1 MTTVTEAMTEEE
13 KASAAAYIK
22 LQDDVRQLIIDT
34 VYKELN
40 NYGGMIHSQ
49 IKAGVVHSYEFE
61 QRVKDVIRTQ
71 MMK

>member
-1 MTTVTEAMTEEE
+1 MTDEE
-13 KASAAAYIK
+13 KNNAAAYIK

-40 NYGGMIHSQ
+40 NYGGMLHSQ
-49 IKAGVVHSYEFE
+49 IKAGTILSYDFE
-61 QRVKDVIRTQ
+61 QKVRDIVKNQ